1 MTRDCSELPSMQQPG
16 LGDAEYRELDAI
28 LDDLRSRDDETPQ
41 WEFCEG
47 FMVALLCC
55 RRTIV
60 PGEYWPVL
68 LAIGNETAPEQ
79 AAFASA
85 AQRQRFVK
93 LWTRRWI
100 EVAQALDADVDS
112 LDDPAAYQ
120 PEVLDVRGAIAALPE
135 EERAALPAHA
145 LPSFAQVWALGF
157 MFAVEAWPDDWTT
170 PGGGELADWLGR
182 KLQAMVTL
190 TEDDGD
196 EPTLSMYDADGPP
209 SLSVNRLNAFADAVW
224 AAYEL
229 RRLCRKEP
237 D

>member
-1 MTRDCSELPSMQQPG
+1 MTRACSDMPAMKQPG
-16 LGDAEYRELDAI
+16 LGAAEYRELDAI
-28 LDDLRSRDDETPQ
+28 LDDLRSRYDETPQ

-55 RRTIV
+55 RRIIE

-68 LAIGNETAPEQ
+68 LAIGDEAGAEQ
-79 AAFASA
+79 GTFGGP
-85 AQRQRFVK
+85 AQGQRFVE

-112 LDDPAAYQ
+112 LDEPAAYQ
-120 PEVLDVRGAIAALPE
+120 PEVLDVRGAVAALPE
-135 EERAALPAHA
+135 DERAAMPAATLPA
-145 LPSFAQVWALGF
+145 FAQVWALGF
-157 MFAVEAWPDDWTT
+157 MFAVEAWPDDWSAS
-170 PGGGELADWLGR
+170 GDGELAAWLDR
-182 KLQAMVTL
+182 KLQAVIAL

-229 RRLCRKEP
+229 RRVGRSYAG
-237 D
+237 